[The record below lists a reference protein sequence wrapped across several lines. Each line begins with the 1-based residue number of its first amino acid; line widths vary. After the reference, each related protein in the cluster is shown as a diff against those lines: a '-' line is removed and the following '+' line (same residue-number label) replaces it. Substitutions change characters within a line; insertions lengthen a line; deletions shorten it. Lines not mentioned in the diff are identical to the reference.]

1 MFVLLLTFLLSLPIQ
16 SEVQPDRWRGL
27 VVNEASPDDAIT
39 ALGKP
44 EKDSTEQLRIF
55 DIDSKWITE
64 KQKQKIY
71 RRLEFKPEG
80 MKKAALFFAD
90 GKLIM
95 IELYPAKEPQA
106 AALSNIYG
114 LQFIPRI
121 SSIDQALSPRDYE
134 RHEGRVYPKN
144 YPTVYS
150 LAAVHEKVFVG
161 AMVGNVGF
169 GSALRNVTGVP
180 DGSSFPGK
188 VGRIQ
193 IISRKL
199 ENLDGADAL
208 K

>member
-1 MFVLLLTFLLSLPIQ
+1 MSQRARL
-16 SEVQPDRWRGL
+16 
-27 VVNEASPDDAIT
+27 A
-39 ALGKP
+39 
-44 EKDSTEQLRIF
+44 TEQLRIF

-95 IELYPAKEPQA
+95 IELFPAKEPQA

-121 SSIDQALSPRDYE
+121 SGIDQVLNPRDYE
-134 RHEGRVYPKN
+134 RREGRVYPKT
-144 YPTVYS
+144 YPSVYS
-150 LAAVHEKVFVG
+150 MAAVHEKVFVG

-169 GSALRNVTGVP
+169 GAALRGSAGVADSDP
-180 DGSSFPGK
+180 FPGK

-193 IISRKL
+193 IVSRKL